1 MSSATLQYATSKDST
16 TIAFD
21 RLWDGPPVVLVS
33 GGSVDRSSN
42 AALAEQLASGYTV
55 FNYDRRGREP
65 SGDTQPYAVE
75 REIEDIDA
83 VIEAAGG
90 KAHLYGSSSGAALAL
105 LAAAA
110 GSNVDK
116 LALWEPPYIVD
127 DSRPKPRPEHRA
139 DLPRLRRAGP
149 SRRRGGVLHGEG
161 RRHAR
166 GVRGLC
172 AKPAVVAVDGVLA
185 HTLAYDAEIMGDYSL
200 PIEKIRSV
208 TVPTLILVGAASFG
222 FFGPTAEA
230 MAKALPNAQVK
241 TLEGQEHNVDP
252 TVLGPALAE
261 FFGR

>member
-1 MSSATLQYATSKDST
+1 MSTTTLQYVSSKDGT
-16 TIAFD
+16 TIAYD
-21 RLWDGPPVVLVS
+21 RLGKGPSVVLVS

-42 AALAEQLASGYTV
+42 AGLAEQLASDYTV
-55 FNYDRRGREP
+55 FNYDQRGRGP
-65 SGDTQPYAVE
+65 SGDTQPYAVD

-83 VIEAAGG
+83 VISAAGG

-105 LAAAA
+105 FAAAA

-116 LALWEPPYIVD
+116 LALWEPPFIVD
-127 DSRPKPRPEHRA
+127 ESRPKPDPDTARIYRDFVA
-139 DLPRLRRAGP
+139 QD
-149 SRRRGGVLHGEG
+149 RRGDAVEYFMEKVVGMPEEFVAS
-161 RRHAR
+161 AR
-166 GVRGLC
+166 SQPWW
-172 AKPAVVAVDGVLA
+172 KWTESLA

-200 PIEKIRSV
+200 PVGRIRSV

-230 MAKALPNAQVK
+230 IEAALPDAQVK

-252 TVLGPALAE
+252 TVLGPALAD